1 MCVNL
6 QKWVVDFT
14 DPTTPMPLSD
24 PSISLLRSGHVKVTK
39 KKGRK
44 RFVREVF
51 VKMLERENDTKE
63 SNGQVME
70 RGRGVYVGG
79 LVDRHRSTGGGSCL
93 KKNNLNVF

>member
-1 MCVNL
+1 ML
-6 QKWVVDFT
+6 E
-14 DPTTPMPLSD
+14 
-24 PSISLLRSGHVKVTK
+24 LLK